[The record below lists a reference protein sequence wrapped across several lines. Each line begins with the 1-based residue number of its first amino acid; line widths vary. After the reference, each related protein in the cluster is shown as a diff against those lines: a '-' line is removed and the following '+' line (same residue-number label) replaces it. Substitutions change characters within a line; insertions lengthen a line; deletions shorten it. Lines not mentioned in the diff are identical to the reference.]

1 MTKSTVKEKLNFSDL
16 KDAKNQQLWWDAET
30 RECNHCYK
38 IPGYNLPPNFINLLH
53 FRRQPMQCVDI
64 GANVGT
70 FAAYASPFFSNI
82 YSIEA
87 ATRTYNAAVKN
98 LSSYSNVTVDH
109 LAAWA
114 TCNHEIAIYKNES
127 DLSGDSSCYLST
139 STLQHESES
148 VKTISLPGVYERYNI
163 DYIDYLKV
171 DCEGAEYDFLIDQD
185 LSKINFLVME
195 IHPGYLGPEKTK
207 DLLQYLEKY
216 FNKEFM
222 VGEHILFYHSKKN
235 NAT

>member
-1 MTKSTVKEKLNFSDL
+1 MKKLNFSDL
-16 KDAKNQQLWWDAET
+16 EDANGQKLWWEAET
-30 RECNHCYK
+30 KECNHCYK

-87 ATRTYNAAVKN
+87 VTETYKAAVKN
-98 LSSYSNVTVDH
+98 LSSYNNVTIDH
-109 LAAWA
+109 AAAWS
-114 TCNHEIAIYKNES
+114 TTGQEITVYMNETQ
-127 DLSGDSSCYLST
+127 LSGDSSCYLSEKT
-139 STLQHESES
+139 ENMGSEL

-163 DYIDYLKV
+163 DYIDYLKI

-222 VGEHILFYHSKKN
+222 VGEHILFYESKKN
-235 NAT
+235 NAS